1 MLYDIKNY
9 LMLHPKVSLH
19 MLTQHFQVPSEVM
32 MSMLELWIA
41 KGKVRKC
48 SKEPHCGVK
57 CIQCRPSTVEW
68 FEWVKEES
76 AR

>member
-9 LMLHPKVSLH
+9 LMLHPKASLH
-19 MLTQHFQVPSEVM
+19 MLTQHFKVPPEVM